1 MRDMAN
7 QVIDGIE
14 ARRVQMGEMIQVKP
28 FRYIWANMPKGCQLR
43 RYLVDVC
50 ASRMKQF
57 EKEVVEECFPE
68 EMLKEI
74 KAWKGNGE
82 SGEIDMRKYH
92 VVVE

>member
-1 MRDMAN
+1 M
-7 QVIDGIE
+7 
-14 ARRVQMGEMIQVKP
+14 
-28 FRYIWANMPKGCQLR
+28 
-43 RYLVDVC
+43 DVC